1 MLLDKCEGN
10 QKYLLYF
17 LSILGKKDIL
27 FCSIFWNGLNTF
39 CDKDANMLRNS
50 LIPVCIYSQ
59 GMSALCQ
66 AQYLA

>member
-17 LSILGKKDIL
+17 LNIPEKKKKDIL
-27 FCSIFWNGLNTF
+27 FCRIFWNGLNTF

-59 GMSALCQ
+59 
-66 AQYLA
+66 